1 VAYSTRVLI
10 FEHATRC
17 AETGEPVFQ
26 ADAPAAPFDE
36 ALWNCIFEEWR
47 EEFPD
52 LADRVTLRF
61 ARAPGIHLVAAFE
74 PQA

>member
-1 VAYSTRVLI
+1 MAYSTPVLI

-26 ADAPAAPFDE
+26 AAAAPFDE
-36 ALWNCIFEEWR
+36 ALWNGIFEEWR

-61 ARAPGIHLVAAFE
+61 ARAPGMHLVVAFE
-74 PQA
+74 PKA